1 MPDKMTSKRNSRVFP
16 DEAAHHGESHQQQKH
31 HATATTYR
39 SRRNSR
45 SPAGREE
52 TAALAGQEP
61 EGEKKTLNTV
71 ASRDSLSAVA
81 AAAGNSKE
89 VVAINMAHAKG
100 RTRSRAPHVSQ
111 SHFANSLLADAPKS
125 ASSASSDT
133 ESMASTEGLPHN
145 FGVVIPGVYRSSYP
159 KPEHFRFMKEL
170 KLKTMVYVYQ
180 CLALKHPP
188 ANLPLSNLLLACR
201 TLVKKDELDHELQ
214 SFVNANGIHQIIF
227 NMKGTKKEA
236 IPPAT
241 MKSILQVV
249 LDPRNYPLLIHCN
262 HGKHR
267 TGCVVAAVRK
277 IEGWGVKQ
285 AIDEYV
291 SFAEPKIR
299 DCDIDYIRDFQ
310 PSEMR
315 VPEASSRRF
324 TPMQLR
330 SFARTVVFSTM
341 VMLLWFVSGSQLV
354 ASRNRATTH

>member
-1 MPDKMTSKRNSRVFP
+1 MCVADL
-16 DEAAHHGESHQQQKH
+16 
-31 HATATTYR
+31 AT
-39 SRRNSR
+39 SR
-45 SPAGREE
+45 S
-52 TAALAGQEP
+52 
-61 EGEKKTLNTV
+61 
-71 ASRDSLSAVA
+71 
-81 AAAGNSKE
+81 
-89 VVAINMAHAKG
+89 
-100 RTRSRAPHVSQ
+100 
-111 SHFANSLLADAPKS
+111 
-125 ASSASSDT
+125 
-133 ESMASTEGLPHN
+133 
-145 FGVVIPGVYRSSYP
+145 
-159 KPEHFRFMKEL
+159 
-170 KLKTMVYVYQ
+170 
-180 CLALKHPP
+180 
-188 ANLPLSNLLLACR
+188 
-201 TLVKKDELDHELQ
+201 TLVKKDDPDHELL
-214 SFVNANGIHQIIF
+214 SFVNVNGIHQIIF

-291 SFAEPKIR
+291 SYAEPKIR

-315 VPEASSRRF
+315 APEASRRF

-341 VMLLWFVSGSQLV
+341 VMLLWLVSGSQLV